1 MCSKIDSTVPI
12 KRQTAA
18 SRKYDS
24 NGNEL
29 ELVMAGKHGD
39 AEPNTLFVKILSQLQ
54 IFSP

>member
-39 AEPNTLFVKILSQLQ
+39 AEPNALFVKILSQLQ